1 LAVAKGAP
9 LRGALLPLRRR
20 SGRGWTLTI
29 YVVRRLLWMVPVLL
43 SVILITFFLAHLAPG
58 SPWDKEGR
66 QLPEA
71 TRHQLDVKYGLDKP
85 IYTQFLIYLW
95 NVMHFDFGVSYVHPA
110 QTVTQLLFQS
120 WPYTF
125 KLGATAF
132 VVIIFFGILF
142 GVVAAL
148 RQNTWVDYA
157 AVGLATIGASVPNFV
172 VGITLIIFLSN
183 FLYKL
188 TQATFYLPT
197 GGYPQDFLHMILPVA
212 TLSFLPIAFLTR
224 LTRSSTLEALRQ
236 DFVRTAWAKG
246 LRERIVVIR
255 HVLKNSMIPVVTTA
269 GPLFANLITGSL
281 IIESVF
287 TIPGIG
293 RTFVQSIDSRDYPLI
308 LGTTVLYAVIVAV
321 LNLVVDVAYVFI
333 DPRVRLE

>member
-9 LRGALLPLRRR
+9 VWGALIPLRRR
-20 SGRGWTLTI
+20 SGRGWTLTVYI
-29 YVVRRLLWMVPVLL
+29 VRRLLWLIPVLL

-66 QLPEA
+66 QLPPE
-71 TRHQLDVKYGLDKP
+71 TRHQLDIKYGLDKP
-85 IYTQFLIYLW
+85 IYVQFGIYLW
-95 NVMHFDFGVSYVHPA
+95 NVIHFDFGSSYQHPA
-110 QTVTQLLFQS
+110 QSVTQLLFQS

-125 KLGATAF
+125 NLGATAF

-188 TQATFYLPT
+188 TQATFFLPT
-197 GGYPQDFLHMILPVA
+197 GGYPQDFIHMILPVA

-246 LRERIVVIR
+246 LRERIVVVR

-293 RTFVQSIDSRDYPLI
+293 RSFVQSIDARDYPLI
-308 LGTTVLYAVIVAV
+308 LGTTILYAVIVAV

>member
-1 LAVAKGAP
+1 MAVAKGAP

-20 SGRGWTLTI
+20 SGRGWTVTVYI
-29 YVVRRLLWMVPVLL
+29 VRRLLWMIPVLL

-66 QLPEA
+66 QLSES
-71 TRHQLDVKYGLDKP
+71 TRHQLDIKYGLDKP

-95 NVMHFDFGVSYVHPA
+95 NVIHFDFGVSYVHPA

-125 KLGATAF
+125 KLGAVTF

-236 DFVRTAWAKG
+236 DYVRTAWAKG
-246 LRERIVVIR
+246 LRERIVVVR

-293 RTFVQSIDSRDYPLI
+293 RTFVQSIDARDYPLI
-308 LGTTVLYAVIVAV
+308 LGTTVLYAVIVAA

>member
-1 LAVAKGAP
+1 MAVAKGAP
-9 LRGALLPLRRR
+9 AWGALIPLRRR
-20 SGRGWTLTI
+20 SGRGWTLTVYI
-29 YVVRRLLWMVPVLL
+29 VRRLLWLIPVLL

-66 QLPEA
+66 QLPPE

-85 IYTQFLIYLW
+85 IVVQFGIYLW
-95 NVMHFDFGVSYVHPA
+95 NVLHFDFGSSYQHPA
-110 QTVTQLLFQS
+110 QSVTQLIFQS

-125 KLGATAF
+125 NLGATAF

-236 DFVRTAWAKG
+236 DYVRTAWAKG
-246 LRERIVVIR
+246 LRERIVVVR

-293 RTFVQSIDSRDYPLI
+293 RSFVQSIDARDYPLI
-308 LGTTVLYAVIVAV
+308 LGTTILYAVIVAV

>member
-1 LAVAKGAP
+1 
-9 LRGALLPLRRR
+9 
-20 SGRGWTLTI
+20 
-29 YVVRRLLWMVPVLL
+29 MVPVLL

>member
-1 LAVAKGAP
+1 MAVAKGAP

-95 NVMHFDFGVSYVHPA
+95 NVIHFDFGVSYVHPA